1 MADTQT
7 NPFLVLARDAY
18 SEATSYFDSG
28 VRSEIEAD
36 IRQFQSQ
43 HPSGS
48 KYLDPSYRA
57 RSRFFRPKTRG
68 AVRKNEAIGAAALFS
83 NSNVLSLQA
92 EDQTD
97 KMQAAAAFVWQ
108 EVMNQRLS
116 TSIPWFQTAI
126 GAYQDAMVTG
136 VCISYQHW
144 LYNKKRRIDMPCI
157 SLEPVENIRFSPNAN
172 WADPVRTSPYFI
184 RMVPMFLKDVK
195 ARAQRGAEDKM
206 GAMPWKQ
213 LDDTVLL
220 TAAKSYSD
228 SIRLQRNQGRAD
240 QQNQSQVNAFSLV
253 WVHQNFIEL
262 NDVDYVYWTLGTHE
276 MLSIPQPVE
285 ELYPL
290 GGARPFVV
298 GNCVIETHK
307 VYPAGPVRLGRDVQA
322 ELNENANQRS
332 DNVRFAMNKRYFVK
346 RGKQV
351 DLRSLSRNT
360 PGSSTMMDDPSEG
373 GDVRVVDTPDVT
385 RSAYEEQDRLNLDYD
400 DLNGTFS
407 QASVQSNRRVVDSKG
422 GLELLSEDSSKMG
435 TYQLHTWVE
444 TWAKPALGQLL
455 LLEQQYETDE
465 RIFAVAGKKA
475 QAARVLDQDQ
485 QIDDV
490 LLTQRVTVKL
500 NVGIGAT
507 TPKERVANFT
517 GAMTSVKEMFA
528 DDILTKIGADS
539 KEITDEIMS
548 LLGYDGGDRF
558 FPERGQDPKLADL
571 QAKLDEA
578 LAKLAKREDPELT
591 KAKIQKLLAETDKIG
606 SEKVKAIVEAIFG
619 SMQAAE
625 VIAAVPQVAPIAD
638 QVMKAGGYQEP
649 VPSGVD
655 PGFAPGE
662 QGPNMAAAGPA
673 PGLTVDTITNKRSGV
688 GFQPPGAPPDAA
700 GGPPG
705 SAAQPANTNPL
716 TPASPASPFVGP
728 NSGIETMRPDTQGAD
743 R

>member
-7 NPFLVLARDAY
+7 NPFLSLARDAF
-18 SEATSYFDSG
+18 SESTSYFDSG
-28 VRSEIEAD
+28 VRSEIESD
-36 IRQFQSQ
+36 IRQFQSL

-48 KYLDPSYRA
+48 KYLDPTYRA
-57 RSRFFRPKTRG
+57 RSRFFRPKTRA
-68 AVRKNEAIGAAALFS
+68 AVRKNEAIAAAALFS
-83 NSNVLSLQA
+83 NSNVLALVA
-92 EDQTD
+92 EDQSDRT
-97 KMQAAAAFVWQ
+97 QAAAAFVWQ
-108 EVMNQRLS
+108 EVLNQRLS
-116 TSIPWFQTAI
+116 TSIPWFQTAL

-144 LYNKKRRIDMPCI
+144 RYNAKRRIDMPCI
-157 SLEPVENIRFSPNAN
+157 SLQPVENIRFSPNAD
-172 WADPVRTSPYFI
+172 WANPVSTSPYFI
-184 RMVPMFLKDVK
+184 RMVPMFLKDVQ
-195 ARAQRGAEDKM
+195 ARMVRGYDDKTD
-206 GAMPWKQ
+206 AMPWKKV
-213 LDDTVLL
+213 DDTELM
-220 TAAKSYSD
+220 TAAKSFSD

-240 QQNQSQVNAFSLV
+240 QQNQSQVNGFSLV

-262 NDVDYVYWTLGTHE
+262 NDVDYVYWTLGTNDI
-276 MLSIPQPVE
+276 LSVPQPVE

-307 VYPAGPVRLGRDVQA
+307 LYPSGPVRLGRDVQA

-332 DNVRFAMNKRYFVK
+332 DNVKFAMNKRYFVK

-407 QASVQSNRRVVDSKG
+407 QASVQSNRRVIDSKG
-422 GLELLSEDSSKMG
+422 GLELISEDSSKMG

-444 TWAKPALGQLL
+444 TWVKPVLTQTLL
-455 LLEQQYETDE
+455 NEQEYETDE
-465 RIFAVAGKKA
+465 RIFAIAGKKA
-475 QAARVLDQDQ
+475 KAARVLDEDQ

-490 LLTQRVTVKL
+490 LLTQRVTIKL

-517 GAMTSVKEMFA
+517 GALKEVKEMFE
-528 DDILTKIGADS
+528 DDVLTKIGADS

-558 FPERGQDPKLADL
+558 FPDRGEDPATADL
-571 QAKLDEA
+571 KRQLEEA
-578 LAKLAKREDPELT
+578 LEKLSKREDPELT
-591 KAKIQKLLAETDKIG
+591 KAKVQKLLAETDKIG
-606 SEKVKAIVEAIFG
+606 AEKVKVIVESIFG
-619 SMQAAE
+619 SMQAGE
-625 VIAAVPQVAPIAD
+625 VIAAAPMVAPIAD

-649 VPSGVD
+649 VPPGLD

-662 QGPNMAAAGPA
+662 QGPGVSALQA
-673 PGLTVDTITNKRSGV
+673 PEAL
-688 GFQPPGAPPDAA
+688 PGGGE

-705 SAAQPANTNPL
+705 TATQPANTNPL
-716 TPASPASPFVGP
+716 TPAMPASPFVGP
-728 NSGIETMRPDTQGAD
+728 NAGIETMRPDTEGAD